1 MKAPEDYD
9 FNTWGKNYAEYGRD
23 FKLRTDAVWEKT
35 MLKDWFRCSNKAF
48 FFNKKDK
55 KYYITEPDD
64 AYSNVLEPWG
74 FEDNEVFD
82 YVGYT
87 QTGMTSAF
95 QVGLGP
101 KERVQ
106 NTFNSFYS
114 MPDYYIMCAM
124 RF

>member
-1 MKAPEDYD
+1 MGEDYAQRLVPLLQQ
-9 FNTWGKNYAEYGRD
+9 GIPS
-23 FKLRTDAVWEKT
+23 KT
-35 MLKDWFRCSNKAF
+35 KAF

-55 KYYITEPDD
+55 KYYIAEPDD

-101 KERVQ
+101 RERVQ
-106 NTFNSFYS
+106 NTFNAFYS